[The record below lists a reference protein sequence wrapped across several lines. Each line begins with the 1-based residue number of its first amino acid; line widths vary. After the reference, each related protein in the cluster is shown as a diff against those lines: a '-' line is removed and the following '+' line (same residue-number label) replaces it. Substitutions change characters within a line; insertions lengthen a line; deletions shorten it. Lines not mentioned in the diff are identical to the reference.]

1 MQRSR
6 MGRAIR
12 ACSTGRWAVAA
23 AALVVAGA
31 CGDKDFNNV
40 VVPIATTV
48 TVTAATN
55 NQSAVA
61 GQALPQPVDVQ
72 VTDGAGTPIQGVVVT
87 WTVLSGGGTVS
98 TATSATDAN
107 GDATVVWTL
116 GSVAGTQTL
125 GASIATGASTTIT
138 ATAIP
143 SGAAAMTITSGNP
156 QTIAIGATSAPMAV
170 HIADQFGNAVAG
182 VTVNWTA
189 SAGAVLSAASTTT
202 DATGNTSVTMSA
214 AAAMVATV
222 TATSGALAPAIFTIT
237 VQ

>member
-61 GQALPQPVDVQ
+61 GQALPQPVECK
-72 VTDGAGTPIQGVVVT
+72 
-87 WTVLSGGGTVS
+87 
-98 TATSATDAN
+98 
-107 GDATVVWTL
+107 
-116 GSVAGTQTL
+116 
-125 GASIATGASTTIT
+125 
-138 ATAIP
+138 
-143 SGAAAMTITSGNP
+143 
-156 QTIAIGATSAPMAV
+156 
-170 HIADQFGNAVAG
+170 
-182 VTVNWTA
+182 
-189 SAGAVLSAASTTT
+189 
-202 DATGNTSVTMSA
+202 
-214 AAAMVATV
+214 
-222 TATSGALAPAIFTIT
+222 
-237 VQ
+237 